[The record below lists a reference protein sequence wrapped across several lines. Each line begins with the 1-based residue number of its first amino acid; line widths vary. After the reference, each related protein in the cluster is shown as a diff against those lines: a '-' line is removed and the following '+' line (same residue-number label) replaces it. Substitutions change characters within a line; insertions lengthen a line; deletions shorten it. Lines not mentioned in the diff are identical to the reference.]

1 MHSKTLTF
9 SLIFSFSFLSFTL
22 SAKES
27 KAPKKDT
34 EKFCTKYKGSYI
46 NYVGTDIFF
55 VTKDC
60 QRKLIDKEEL
70 DKETRKGKKV
80 LSVGA
85 DVIRALPKAAQ
96 TEKYTYKETY
106 KKFEKKCIEASTIVY
121 KIENKGKR
129 PFLSL
134 AQARKECP
142 SITPVNFKLL
152 AVLPDKRAMPL
163 PKKLKKNQ
171 DKELAF
177 IQPKE
182 LCKKMKIGKIYSY
195 YSELFTLKKGKEA
208 CYLEEI
214 ATTSLKER
222 MKADKNTPIELT
234 SNEYLSLTKEKAPKK
249 PAKGKKS

>member
-1 MHSKTLTF
+1 MHSKILA
-9 SLIFSFSFLSFTL
+9 FSFILFFGFFNLTL
-22 SAKES
+22 KAEKKKSSKEE
-27 KAPKKDT
+27 T
-34 EKFCTKYKGSYI
+34 EKFCKKYKGSYI

-60 QRKLIDKEEL
+60 KRKLIDKEEL
-70 DKETRKGKKV
+70 DKETKKGAKV
-80 LSVGA
+80 LRVGA
-85 DVIRALPKAAQ
+85 EVIRALPKAAQ
-96 TEKYTYKETY
+96 KAKYTYKETY

-121 KIENKGKR
+121 KIENGGKR

-134 AQARKECP
+134 AQARKECS
-142 SITPVNFKLL
+142 SITPVSFKLL
-152 AVLPDKRAMPL
+152 GVLPDKRAMPL

-182 LCKKMKIGKIYSY
+182 LCKKMKIGEIYSY

-214 ATTSLKER
+214 STTSLKER
-222 MKADKNTPIELT
+222 LKTDKNTPTELT